1 MWAKRIRMPRPPAG
15 SDGKLVDGARYVA
28 AMATLEGEY
37 VPSASEW
44 VRDQVDA
51 YERSGGREANTLLDT
66 GIPVI
71 VVAMRGAK
79 SGKVRKIALMR
90 VEHEGSYALVAS
102 KGGAPEHPSW
112 YANLLANPT
121 EVMVQDGPEPFFV
134 TVREV
139 DGDERGEW
147 WARAAAVYPPYD
159 EYQEKTDRVI
169 PVLVA
174 EPA

>member
-1 MWAKRIRMPRPPAG
+1 M
-15 SDGKLVDGARYVA
+15 YVA

-37 VPSASEW
+37 LPSASEW
-44 VRDQVDA
+44 VRDQVAA
-51 YERSGGREANTLLDT
+51 YERSGGTEANTLRDT

-71 VVAMRGAK
+71 VVAMRGTK

-102 KGGAPEHPSW
+102 KGGAREHPSW
-112 YANLLANPT
+112 YANLVANPT
-121 EVMVQDGPEPFFV
+121 EVTVQDGPEPFFV

-139 DGDERGEW
+139 DGDERVEW
-147 WARAAAVYPPYD
+147 WARAVAVYPPYD

-174 EPA
+174 EPV